1 MKKNIYLEN
10 KIVIGQIMR
19 ANHPMDWSVG
29 ANVATQLAHEIN
41 LDKELSYSISGVDLN
56 RLHRFAEQT
65 MEHSDAELGTMMAEY
80 NDQCHGWVLSEI
92 EKEEGM
98 RK

>member
-1 MKKNIYLEN
+1 MKNNIYLEN
-10 KIVIGQIMR
+10 RVVIGQIMR
-19 ANHPMDWSVG
+19 ANHPMDWGVG
-29 ANVATQLAHEIN
+29 ANVATQLAREIN
-41 LDKELSYSISGVDLN
+41 LDKELSYSIAGVDLK

-65 MEHSDAELGTMMAEY
+65 LEHSDAELGAMMAEY

-92 EKEEGM
+92 EKEEEK